1 MNTRNLSV
9 ILGLAISMA
18 FCGTAIGS
26 AQTLKE
32 NLSRKDVLR
41 STLEKDAVSQAKEE
55 AKEYRAD
62 GFRTFIGGLPLD
74 KQLENAWLKVVDIDE
89 TGTPEYIV
97 ANARVIGGNASA
109 AKMQALHQAKVAL
122 AGLIGS
128 NIASLIESSSANE
141 ELSRGEAVSL
151 NKALQSSK
159 ELIATELGRV
169 VNEVE
174 VYRELPNRNVEVMV
188 CLSYS
193 ARLAL
198 EIANRALKRK
208 LEGES
213 AALQGKLDEMIK
225 SDTFEPATNTNLIPD
240 AEEAVV
246 EEAAVAEEEQAVE

>member
-1 MNTRNLSV
+1 
-9 ILGLAISMA
+9 MA
-18 FCGTAIGS
+18 FGGTTNS
-26 AQTLKE
+26 TSQTLKE
-32 NLSRKDVLR
+32 NLSRRHALR
-41 STLEKDAVSQAKEE
+41 STLEKDALKQAQEE

-74 KQLENAWLKVVDIDE
+74 KQIENAWLKVVDIDE
-89 TGTPEYIV
+89 AGTPEYIV

-109 AKMQALHQAKVAL
+109 AKIQALHQAKVAL
-122 AGLIGS
+122 AGLISS
-128 NIASLIESSSANE
+128 NIASLIESSSAND
-141 ELSRGEAVSL
+141 ELSQREAVSL

-159 ELIATELGRV
+159 ELMATELGRV

-198 EIANRALKRK
+198 EIANRALKQK

-213 AALQGKLDEMIK
+213 AALQSKLNEMIK
-225 SDTFEPATNTNLIPD
+225 ADTFEPATNTNLIPEAEED
-240 AEEAVV
+240 AEAVV
-246 EEAAVAEEEQAVE
+246 DAENAVE